1 MAKMFEGVDAEVTES
16 DSSQLLA
23 ETCSN
28 TIGEFSDNW
37 KRPLSDSF
45 DDILRG
51 GDLSENSD
59 FKNLRFENMLSNF
72 RTVST
77 SFL

>member
-37 KRPLSDSF
+37 KRPLRHSF
-45 DDILRG
+45 DDILKI
-51 GDLSENSD
+51 LEI
-59 FKNLRFENMLSNF
+59 
-72 RTVST
+72 
-77 SFL
+77 